1 MRQILYY
8 EIMLDLRSELFS
20 FSAARAPISQS
31 QEAKMNI
38 PAETTTQVV
47 IVGGGP
53 VGMGLAIELGQ
64 RGVRCVVVERYV
76 SRSRSP
82 RART

>member
-1 MRQILYY
+1 MTDNKVKQ
-8 EIMLDLRSELFS
+8 
-20 FSAARAPISQS
+20 
-31 QEAKMNI
+31 
-38 PAETTTQVV
+38 TQVV

-64 RGVRCVVVERYV
+64 RGNRDGGDRAVPRR
-76 SRSRSP
+76 RSRCP